1 MPPQPPSP
9 ASPSAALP
17 PSRVAFDERQ
27 LPTGDGHLLYV
38 AQYGQPQAPAAVV
51 LHGGPG
57 SGTQPSVLDWFD
69 LATQRVIL
77 FDQRG
82 AGRSHPQGRLQ
93 ANDSARLVA
102 DIELIRETLGIQ
114 RWMVVGG
121 SWGAT
126 LALLYAERHAE
137 RISAMVL
144 RGSFLASEREL
155 QWFFQS
161 LRAMVPDGWA
171 QLTAGWDEKA
181 KTRVLPTLAA
191 ALLRNDDGASSG
203 ISSGISSGAASAA
216 ASEAAM
222 DAALRWGRY
231 EGAVMQAMAGKLGTS
246 MSGGDRAANTG
257 SGAGTAKEAG
267 ASDGDAASRQRAL
280 NKYRLQ
286 AHYLTQG
293 CFTSE
298 AQLLAAAAR
307 LQDTPVVLVHGTH
320 DLVCPPEN
328 ALRLQQAMPHAR
340 LHWVEKGG
348 HTPAD
353 PGIAAALKQAIAE
366 LAGR

>member
-1 MPPQPPSP
+1 MPAQPPSP
-9 ASPSAALP
+9 ASSSA
-17 PSRVAFDERQ
+17 SRVAFDERH
-27 LPTGDGHLLYV
+27 LPTGDGHMLYV
-38 AQYGQPQAPAAVV
+38 AQHGQPNAPAVVV

-57 SGTQPSVLDWFD
+57 SGTQASVLDWFD
-69 LATQRVIL
+69 LSTQRVVL

-82 AGRSHPQGRLQ
+82 AGRSLPQGSLLS
-93 ANDSARLVA
+93 NDSSRLVA

-126 LALLYAERHAE
+126 LALLYAGQHAE
-137 RISAMVL
+137 RISALVL

-155 QWFFQS
+155 RWFFQS
-161 LRAMVPDGWA
+161 LRAMVPDGWS
-171 QLTAGWDEKA
+171 QLTSGWDEAAKA
-181 KTRVLPTLAA
+181 RVLPTLAA
-191 ALLRNDDGASSG
+191 ALLRHDDSGESEQASG
-203 ISSGISSGAASAA
+203 
-216 ASEAAM
+216 AAM

-231 EGAVMQAMAGKLGTS
+231 EGAVMQAMSGKLGPWRKDS
-246 MSGGDRAANTG
+246 ESGSVAGNNAGSDDGAAARHRT
-257 SGAGTAKEAG
+257 
-267 ASDGDAASRQRAL
+267 L

-298 AQLLAAAAR
+298 EQLLAAAAR
-307 LQDTPVVLVHGTH
+307 LTATPVVLVHGTH

-328 ALRLQQAMPHAR
+328 ALRLLQAMPHAQLR
-340 LHWVEKGG
+340 WVEKGG

-353 PGIAAALKQAIAE
+353 PGIAAALKQAIAD
-366 LAGR
+366 LARR